1 MNPPFSYPDLS
12 TETFDGMRW
21 YKIDDETFF
30 PSITTIL
37 GTTQSEET
45 KKSLANWR
53 TSLGPTKADAASK
66 AACDHGTNVHLL
78 AERYLKNQKVD
89 DLINGQPVSSKDL
102 GAFKT
107 LKSKLDKVDEVWG
120 QECALFS
127 REFEIAGR
135 CDLVGTYKGI
145 PCIVDFKTAGRIK
158 DKKDIADYNLQLA
171 FYGASHNEMYG
182 TNIKEGVVL
191 MVADSGFPLEFHV
204 NLEEFYEPLK
214 ARSSEFWRKVV
225 NKNY

>member
-1 MNPPFSYPDLS
+1 MNPPFSYPDLT
-12 TETFDGMRW
+12 TENFDGMRW
-21 YKIDDETFF
+21 YKIDEETFF

-53 TSLGPTKADAASK
+53 TSLGPAKADAVSK

-78 AERYLKNQKVD
+78 AERYLKKQKVD
-89 DLINGQPVSSKDL
+89 DLINGQPVCSKDM

-107 LKSKLDKVDEVWG
+107 LKAKLDKVDEVWG

-145 PCIVDFKTAGRIK
+145 PVIVDFKTAGRVK
-158 DKKDIADYNLQLA
+158 GKKDIEDYNLQLLS
-171 FYGASHNEMYG
+171 YSLCHNEMYD
-182 TNIKEGVVL
+182 TNIKEGVIL
-191 MVADSGFPLEFHV
+191 MVAESGFPLEFHV
-204 NLEEFYEPLK
+204 NLEDYYEPLK
-214 ARSSEFWRKVV
+214 IRVAEFWAKIV
-225 NKNY
+225 NRNY